1 MKSER
6 KSKKRTKKREKRE
19 REIKPLM
26 EKKELNWL
34 LMFDKVDTKKRWFE
48 IC

>member
-26 EKKELNWL
+26 EKKELN
-34 LMFDKVDTKKRWFE
+34 
-48 IC
+48 